1 MLIGSVLNYTLFSN
15 KNGLTVLSSQGLGLF
30 SKPVEFLQTHKKLER
45 DMPNLNVFK
54 SNKLTRVFLIFF
66 GAVAASITCVS
77 PASADETVSVNETT
91 LYRDFQVYSAGGS
104 YEINAVPIGGSPV
117 DPVVHLYRG
126 TSRDG
131 YDFYG
136 ATVSGDFLAVDDD
149 GGGGLTAYLSGTL
162 GSGLDNYVIRVSSFA
177 YWASQVREY
186 PSAPYTTAT
195 PTESYTLSYTGFSSG
210 TAPAPAPVYVRQT
223 SNLLFEQSLYAS
235 DTLSD
240 PDGQLR
246 KTVDQIMNKYGSLIK

>member
-1 MLIGSVLNYTLFSN
+1 
-15 KNGLTVLSSQGLGLF
+15 
-30 SKPVEFLQTHKKLER
+30 
-45 DMPNLNVFK
+45 MPNLHVLK
-54 SNKLTRVFLIFF
+54 SNKLTRVFLISL
-66 GAVAASITCVS
+66 GVVAASITCIS
-77 PASADETVSVNETT
+77 PASANETVSVNGTT
-91 LYRDFQVYSAGGS
+91 LYRDFQVYSGGGS
-104 YEINAVPIGGSPV
+104 YVITAVPIGGSPV

-126 TSRDG
+126 TSRAG

-177 YWASQVREY
+177 YWASQVNTY
-186 PSAPYTTAT
+186 PSLPYTTAT

-210 TAPAPAPVYVRQT
+210 TAPAPKLEPTVSLRKSTGLTFY
-223 SNLLFEQSLYAS
+223 QSLYSS

>member
-1 MLIGSVLNYTLFSN
+1 
-15 KNGLTVLSSQGLGLF
+15 
-30 SKPVEFLQTHKKLER
+30 VEFLQTHKKLER

-77 PASADETVSVNETT
+77 PASADETVSVNGTT
-91 LYRDFQVYSAGGS
+91 LYRDFQVYSGGGS
-104 YEINAVPIGGSPV
+104 YVITAVPIGVSPV

-126 TSRDG
+126 TSRAG

-149 GGGGLTAYLSGTL
+149 GGGGLIAYLSGTL

-195 PTESYTLSYTGFSSG
+195 PTESYTFSYTGFSSG
-210 TAPAPAPVYVRQT
+210 TVDTRVTTRQ
-223 SNLLFEQSLYAS
+223 SHNLSFSKSLFGS

-246 KTVDQIMNKYGSLIK
+246 KTVDSINKQWGSLIK

>member
-1 MLIGSVLNYTLFSN
+1 MLNLNIL
-15 KNGLTVLSSQGLGLF
+15 KKK
-30 SKPVEFLQTHKKLER
+30 KPVRIFAMFLGVL
-45 DMPNLNVFK
+45 
-54 SNKLTRVFLIFF
+54 
-66 GAVAASITCVS
+66 AASTICVN
-77 PASADETVSVNETT
+77 PASADETVSVNGTT
-91 LYRDFQVYSAGGS
+91 LYRDFQVYSDGGS
-104 YEINAVPIGGSPV
+104 YVITAVPIGGSPV

-126 TSRDG
+126 ASRAG
-131 YDFYG
+131 YDFYS
-136 ATVSGDFLAVDDD
+136 ATVSGDFLARDDD

-177 YWASQVREY
+177 YWTSEVNTY
-186 PSAPYTTAT
+186 PSLPYTTAT

-210 TAPAPAPVYVRQT
+210 TAPAPKLEPTVSLRKSTGLTFY
-223 SNLLFEQSLYAS
+223 QSLYSS

>member
-1 MLIGSVLNYTLFSN
+1 MLNLKILKN
-15 KNGLTVLSSQGLGLF
+15 K
-30 SKPVEFLQTHKKLER
+30 KPVRIFAMFLG
-45 DMPNLNVFK
+45 V
-54 SNKLTRVFLIFF
+54 V
-66 GAVAASITCVS
+66 VASITCVN
-77 PASADETVSVNETT
+77 PASADETVSVDGTT
-91 LYRDFQVYSAGGS
+91 LYRDFQVYSGGGS
-104 YEINAVPIGGSPV
+104 YVITAVPIGGSPV

-126 TSRDG
+126 TSRAG
-131 YDFYG
+131 YDFYS
-136 ATVSGDFLAVDDD
+136 ATVSGDFLARDDD

-177 YWASQVREY
+177 YWTSQVNTY
-186 PSAPYTTAT
+186 PSLPYTTAT

-210 TAPAPAPVYVRQT
+210 TAPAPAPAPAPVYVRQT
-223 SNLLFEQSLYAS
+223 SNLTFAQSLYAS